1 LSSLIFAHY
10 PHQLIAVTR
19 ELLALP
25 YEQQPWFRGIITFDE
40 ERAIAAEA
48 PNNTIFF
55 TYSNLN
61 EVHLMFTET
70 LASEAQKKK
79 GYYAFDSIEL
89 HGEDISTHF
98 PRDKFVLGLHN
109 GGEIFGLAEHLVW
122 QAVYEGDLGKVKQIV
137 GEYKL
142 DLKNSKYL
150 NLLDN
155 LIELYIAKTYKQ
167 VINNDIILWLLEN
180 GAELSSR
187 FFPCA
192 VMEKCDERVIK
203 KLAQTAEIYQ
213 LAIKT
218 LLERGSTY
226 DTLKI
231 CWENYLQRAVSI
243 LPLLHFLMQNLDG
256 KKFKAVTFKNR
267 ALIMTAWKFDKN
279 FLFRQVP
286 KEIMMEILSHDGI
299 DEPPYWDFL
308 DYVIKT
314 FPLNNGR
321 LYFKNFATSGVLK
334 FFPLVWKNWDQ
345 KYYPDLIPDLL
356 EASYDTDY
364 ENTPEDI
371 AENLLDW
378 TLKFLQRL
386 PVPPMEVFFTSKLT
400 KHCLFKPNATTLSIL
415 KVLLEKKIVQR
426 SYLHHV
432 VKYAGV
438 WIPVIYYAV
447 LGENKPAIK
456 LLIDCDIWT
465 DNVQAHGGLRFTQ
478 LIEQYPEK
486 RHVQVFVEEY
496 IAGSKQ
502 TPK

>member
-1 LSSLIFAHY
+1 
-10 PHQLIAVTR
+10 
-19 ELLALP
+19 
-25 YEQQPWFRGIITFDE
+25 
-40 ERAIAAEA
+40 
-48 PNNTIFF
+48 
-55 TYSNLN
+55 
-61 EVHLMFTET
+61 M
-70 LASEAQKKK
+70 
-79 GYYAFDSIEL
+79 
-89 HGEDISTHF
+89 
-98 PRDKFVLGLHN
+98 
-109 GGEIFGLAEHLVW
+109 
-122 QAVYEGDLGKVKQIV
+122 QA
-137 GEYKL
+137 
-142 DLKNSKYL
+142 
-150 NLLDN
+150 
-155 LIELYIAKTYKQ
+155 
-167 VINNDIILWLLEN
+167 
-180 GAELSSR
+180 
-187 FFPCA
+187 
-192 VMEKCDERVIK
+192 
-203 KLAQTAEIYQ
+203 
-213 LAIKT
+213 

-231 CWENYLQRAVSI
+231 CWQSYRSDTSERGALMPEFFQKLEN
-243 LPLLHFLMQNLDG
+243 
-256 KKFKAVTFKNR
+256 KKFADAGYKVR
-267 ALIMTAWKFDKN
+267 PLILMAWNFDKN